1 MHKLKV
7 IGLFTFGKNS
17 TFVESR
23 FLSTHNGIIGWGT
36 TKPFSS
42 SSSFFSKWRKSHF
55 SPPSFVRRTERWE
68 MGTIN
73 AKPQTQKGCNAGGS
87 CNKEA
92 VKFSNF
98 SSLGVFWKEKKKSK
112 LGNWGNLSTDAFFL
126 KKARKAILI
135 CLDLTVHC
143 MLIFLLSRPKW
154 DLLLWV
160 SLSSIISFP
169 PIWSLPLLFSFSHS
183 LPFPLRF

>member
-7 IGLFTFGKNS
+7 IGFFTFGKNS

-23 FLSTHNGIIGWGT
+23 FLSTHNGIGWGT

-55 SPPSFVRRTERWE
+55 SPPSFDRRTERWE

-98 SSLGVFWKEKKKSK
+98 SSLGAFWKEKKKSK

-126 KKARKAILI
+126 KKSQKGNINMSGSLYAY
-135 CLDLTVHC
+135 
-143 MLIFLLSRPKW
+143 IFIVPPQMRSSPLSVALKHH
-154 DLLLWV
+154 
-160 SLSSIISFP
+160 FP
-169 PIWSLPLLFSFSHS
+169 SPHLELAASV
-183 LPFPLRF
+183 